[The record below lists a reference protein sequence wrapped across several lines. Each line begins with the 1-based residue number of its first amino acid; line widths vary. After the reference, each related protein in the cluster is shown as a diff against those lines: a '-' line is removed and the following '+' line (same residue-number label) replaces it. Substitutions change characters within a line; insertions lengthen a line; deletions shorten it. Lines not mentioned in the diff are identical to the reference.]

1 MFKLSTIDSSVES
14 ATTTNTSSAAI
25 KNTRANLKTSHP
37 PSFMGLII
45 NKTFKKII
53 KKVTA
58 ITEVLLNSTFTN
70 NTPDVNNMLISPAS
84 WYNADLL
91 ASNYST
97 IVSVT
102 NLNENDF
109 VDEDDDC
116 YPDNPNFNCTRL
128 EYLEHVLGPQ
138 TLQLYKVLLITIIY
152 GCIFITGILGN
163 ILICVV
169 IVRHPSM
176 HTATNYYLFSL
187 AVSDLLYLS
196 FGLPTDVIAFWH
208 QYPYLF
214 SLPFCKIRAYISEAS
229 TYVSVFT
236 IAAFSVERYLAIC
249 HPLHTYAMSGFKRAI
264 RIIIALWLVSFL
276 GAIPFGIMTNII
288 YTYYPLDNKIIPES
302 AFCSLQ
308 LIHDIPLFELSFL
321 VFFLAPMLLIIYF
334 YGRMGAKINSRTLQN
349 LGVQHAS
356 KEGEVRHYQSR
367 RAVIRMLAAVVLTFF
382 LCWLPFHLQR
392 LWIIHGRSHSHY
404 LTINEVLFSLAGF
417 SYYISCTIN
426 PMLYNVMSHRY
437 RVAFKEVLCNKRKT
451 VPYSNGCGNDAS
463 SAREIT
469 VASSLYN
476 TSSSDPRCST
486 RTRSLNFVNNRRE
499 RNSIQS
505 NNIIGWRHEICPVL
519 EKLFFSF

>member
-1 MFKLSTIDSSVES
+1 MH
-14 ATTTNTSSAAI
+14 N
-25 KNTRANLKTSHP
+25 
-37 PSFMGLII
+37 
-45 NKTFKKII
+45 
-53 KKVTA
+53 
-58 ITEVLLNSTFTN
+58 
-70 NTPDVNNMLISPAS
+70 
-84 WYNADLL
+84 
-91 ASNYST
+91 
-97 IVSVT
+97 
-102 NLNENDF
+102 
-109 VDEDDDC
+109 
-116 YPDNPNFNCTRL
+116 NCT
-128 EYLEHVLGPQ
+128 
-138 TLQLYKVLLITIIY
+138 KITIIY

-169 IVRHPSM
+169 IVRHSSM

-187 AVSDLLYLS
+187 AVSDLFYLS

-249 HPLHTYAMSGFKRAI
+249 HPLHTYAMGGFKRAI

-308 LIHDIPLFELSFL
+308 LTHDIPIFELSFL

-356 KEGEVRHYQSR
+356 KEGEVRHHQSR
-367 RAVIRMLAAVVLTFF
+367 RAVIR
-382 LCWLPFHLQR
+382 
-392 LWIIHGRSHSHY
+392 I
-404 LTINEVLFSLAGF
+404 
-417 SYYISCTIN
+417 TIN
-426 PMLYNVMSHRY
+426 PILYNVMSHRY

-451 VPYSNGCGNDAS
+451 VAYSNGCGNDAS

-476 TSSSDPRCST
+476 TSSSDPRFSDST
-486 RTRSLNFVNNRRE
+486 PNGT
-499 RNSIQS
+499 
-505 NNIIGWRHEICPVL
+505 NNIIVCVDNNTNGSTKVFTENEVHETLLNHNNETCI
-519 EKLFFSF
+519 